1 MDYYLMIRLDGT
13 VIKRNYFGIDKY
25 LWLLFEALASWTL
38 EIVHKPKP
46 FIEEEKEDEDEKRGI
61 VVQIGQ
67 QVNYNGWSRES
78 SSSYVNSGKNV
89 NHGNGN
95 QINGGVDIRT
105 VHEGQIVNVVKKTL
119 GSTVAHKEANASEIH
134 NKNCTC
140 CSIH

>member
-1 MDYYLMIRLDGT
+1 MS
-13 VIKRNYFGIDKY
+13 VFGGMLTICESFGRE
-25 LWLLFEALASWTL
+25 WSRWTL
-38 EIVHKPKP
+38 EIVSKPKP
-46 FIEEEKEDEDEKRGI
+46 FIKEEEEDDDEKRVT

-105 VHEGQIVNVVKKTL
+105 VHRGQIANVVKKT
-119 GSTVAHKEANASEIH
+119 
-134 NKNCTC
+134 
-140 CSIH
+140 